1 MGLTQPIENCPN
13 YSQCRRYNQN
23 RERLGGRM
31 RTVNP
36 NRPECDE
43 QTKNEILHEIDNRS
57 AFLRS
62 EQDARRNTD
71 QLVLDEIIAKVKNA
85 VLNADPPNFNVR
97 DLIGF
102 Q

>member
-1 MGLTQPIENCPN
+1 MCLDENKETIVN
-13 YSQCRRYNQN
+13 VEDTTKN

-71 QLVLDEIIAKVKNA
+71 RLVLDEIIAKVKNA

-102 Q
+102 K